1 MRFAVCTDMNAI
13 DLLEQ
18 QHEKTLDGLDQMC
31 EAEEIDPSELRL
43 LADELV
49 AHMVIE
55 EHVFYPRMKE
65 LDEEIVDESFE
76 EHAVARF
83 ALARLMMAKGD
94 DQKTR
99 VKVLKELVKHHI
111 DEERSEL
118 FPKVRKRIQ
127 AQELER
133 LGDRMEMMF
142 EKAVEAGLEALVV
155 GTDQSL
161 RSATANGGSKKNG
174 AKRPSGRPM
183 HAR

>member
-1 MRFAVCTDMNAI
+1 MNAI

-18 QHEKTLDGLDQMC
+18 QHEKTLDGLEQMC

-65 LDEEIVDESFE
+65 LAEDIVVESFE

-83 ALARLMMAKGD
+83 ALARLMMAKGEEE
-94 DQKTR
+94 QKAR
-99 VKVLKELVKHHI
+99 VKVLKELVKHHV

-118 FPKVRKRIQ
+118 FPKVRKRI
-127 AQELER
+127 AGDELER

-142 EKAVEAGLEALVV
+142 EKAVEAGLETLVV

-161 RSATANGGSKKNG
+161 RSAMNGGASKKNG
-174 AKRPSGRPM
+174 AKRPSGRPRAM